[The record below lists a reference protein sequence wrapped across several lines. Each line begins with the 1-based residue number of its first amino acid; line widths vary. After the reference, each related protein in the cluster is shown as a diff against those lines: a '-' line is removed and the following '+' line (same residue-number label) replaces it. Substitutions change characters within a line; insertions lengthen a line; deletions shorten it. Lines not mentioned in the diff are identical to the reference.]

1 MIIRNGFAVVASEV
15 KNLANQTAKAT
26 DDISTQIASV
36 QAATGQAVDAI
47 QDILHTIDEVSST
60 SAAIAASVEQ
70 QQAATGEIARNVE
83 QAAAGTSEVA
93 ANIAGVTSA
102 ADASRATAEQ
112 VLRESSELNR
122 QSGVLRQAVDE
133 FISKVRAA

>member
-1 MIIRNGFAVVASEV
+1 
-15 KNLANQTAKAT
+15 
-26 DDISTQIASV
+26 
-36 QAATGQAVDAI
+36 VDAI

-102 ADASRATAEQ
+102 SNASRATAEQ
-112 VLRESSELNR
+112 VLRESSELTR
-122 QSGVLRQAVDE
+122 QSSILRKAVDE
-133 FISKVRAA
+133 FIAKVRAA

>member
-1 MIIRNGFAVVASEV
+1 MASEV

-26 DDISTQIASV
+26 EDISGQISSV
-36 QAATGQAVDAI
+36 QAATAQAVEAI
-47 QDILHTIDEVSST
+47 QDILHTIDEVSGT

-93 ANIAGVTSA
+93 ANIAGVTAA
-102 ADASRATAEQ
+102 ADASLATAEQ
-112 VLRESSELNR
+112 VLRESSELTR
-122 QSGVLRQAVDE
+122 QSMVLRRAVDE
-133 FISKVRAA
+133 FIEKVRAA